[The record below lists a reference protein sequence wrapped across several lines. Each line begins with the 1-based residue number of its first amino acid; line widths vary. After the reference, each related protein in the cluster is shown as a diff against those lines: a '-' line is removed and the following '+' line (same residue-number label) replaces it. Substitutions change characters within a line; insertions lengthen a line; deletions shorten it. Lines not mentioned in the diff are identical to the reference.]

1 MNYSNQVTSDH
12 PLASRYQKL
21 IDVIL
26 KNEGARTTPF
36 GVEVAIDLDQYEI
49 ETNRGVNRDN
59 TMDFTVGLTNRQML
73 LVEAKLRVKKP
84 ENLSKNELERKIIHS
99 KDILIEHGVPIAKE
113 KVFLFNEDV
122 IRQARYYISR
132 LFQNNTNLRIYTIQE
147 FKNKTFN
154 P

>member
-1 MNYSNQVTSDH
+1 MNYSSQVTSDH
-12 PLASRYQKL
+12 PLAHRYQKL

-36 GVEVAIDLDQYEI
+36 VAEVAIDIDQYEI
-49 ETNRGVNRDN
+49 EKNRGIKRDN
-59 TMDFTVGLTNRQML
+59 TMDFTIGLTNRQML

-84 ENLSKNELERKIIHS
+84 GNLSKNELGRKIIHS
-99 KDILIEHGVPIAKE
+99 KEILIGHGVPVAKE

-122 IRQARYYISR
+122 IGQARFYISR
-132 LFQNNTNLRIYTIQE
+132 LFQNNTNLKVYTIQE
-147 FKNKTFN
+147 FKNNIFN